1 MKKSKKSWSTNEIQ
15 NGLYKSANFS
25 SHSRL
30 NKKFMKISARVTGK
44 KLVNNGKYVVYNIY
58 LSAEFNDWN
67 IKKDIVNLML

>member
-1 MKKSKKSWSTNEIQ
+1 MKKSQKSWSTNEMQ

-25 SHSRL
+25 SQSRL

-58 LSAEFNDWN
+58 L
-67 IKKDIVNLML
+67 